1 VSVELVVEGHVARVT
16 IDRPE
21 VRNALDR
28 AHHALLED
36 AWARI
41 EADPDVRV
49 AVLTGAGET
58 AFCAGADMK
67 AGDPEGVE
75 YLALERPH
83 GFGGISLR
91 TSLLVPVVARVNG
104 HALGGGFE
112 MVLGCDLA
120 VAAEEATFGLPEAL
134 VGRVA
139 LDGGV
144 PLLAAALGPKR
155 ARELLLT
162 GRRVDAGEALALG
175 LVNRVVPRA
184 QLDAAVDELVERLLA
199 AAPLSQQAVK
209 DLLQR
214 GTGLDARAAAALAP
228 ASLLRALGSEDG
240 AEGPRAFRARRK
252 PEWNAR

>member
-1 VSVELVVEGHVARVT
+1 MSVELVVEGHVARVT
-16 IDRPE
+16 IDRPS

-28 AHHALLED
+28 EHHALLEH
-36 AWARI
+36 AWERV
-41 EADPDVRV
+41 EADPQVRV
-49 AVLTGAGET
+49 AVLTGSGET

-67 AGDPEGVE
+67 AGDPEGLD

-162 GRRVDAGEALALG
+162 GRRVDAEEALALG

-184 QLDAAVDELVERLLA
+184 RLDEAVAELVERLLE
-199 AAPLSQQAVK
+199 AAPLSQRAIK
-209 DLLQR
+209 ELLAL
-214 GTGLDARAAAALAP
+214 GAGLDARSAATLAP
-228 ASLLRALGSEDG
+228 ASLVRALASEDG

-252 PEWNAR
+252 PEWKAR